1 MEGRVVSKHSVIFF
15 FFRKDNSCEGMG
27 GRQSLEMQHV
37 KHLPYPK
44 FALFADL
51 CTCTQL
57 SE

>member
-1 MEGRVVSKHSVIFF
+1 MEGRVVSKHFVI
-15 FFRKDNSCEGMG
+15 FRKDNSCEGVG
-27 GRQSLEMQHV
+27 GRQSLQMRHV